1 MSYQPL
7 TLDEKTPSVV
17 ERFVRQHLEMQF
29 HDIHCMLRLPLPEV
43 DIKAGCNFAVANSLL
58 SLVSGLSAFLT
69 ENIDTSG
76 NSGSKFKEVL
86 LNYYPWDLQP
96 PVNSTKERSVD
107 HLYEYFR
114 NPLAHSLGIRSKG
127 NFLIVIAKGNLSEQ
141 KIEKLEQSTIPQ
153 AQAIEYTPITLNNEQ
168 IERITLYV
176 EYFYWGVREML
187 KRLSMDAAQ
196 MQKTEQG
203 LKSLGLA

>member
-1 MSYQPL
+1 MSYQQL
-7 TLDEKTPSVV
+7 YLDSNTPPVV
-17 ERFVRQHLEMQF
+17 ESLVRQHLEMQF
-29 HDIHCMLRLPLPEV
+29 HDIHCMLRLPLPEL

-69 ENIDTSG
+69 ENIDTTG

-96 PVNSTKERSVD
+96 PVNSTRERSVE

-114 NPLAHSLGIRSKG
+114 NPLAHSLGLRSKG
-127 NFLIVIAKGNLSEQ
+127 NFLIVIAKGILSEQ
-141 KIEKLEQSTIPQ
+141 EIEKLEQSTTPHP
-153 AQAIEYTPITLNNEQ
+153 QAIEYTPITLNNEQ
-168 IERITLYV
+168 IEQITLYV

-187 KRLSMDAAQ
+187 KRLSMNAQQ

-203 LKSLGLA
+203 LKSLGLS

>member
-29 HDIHCMLRLPLPEV
+29 HDIHCMLRLPLPEL

-86 LNYYPWDLQP
+86 LYYYPWDLQS

-114 NPLAHSLGIRSKG
+114 NPLAHSLGLRSKG

-141 KIEKLEQSTIPQ
+141 EIEKLEQSITPQ

-168 IERITLYV
+168 IEQITLYV

>member
-1 MSYQPL
+1 MSYQQL
-7 TLDEKTPSVV
+7 SIDSNTPSIV

-29 HDIHCMLRLPLPEV
+29 QDIHCMLRLPLPAQ
-43 DIKAGCNFAVANSLL
+43 DINAGCNFAIANSLL

-76 NSGSKFKEVL
+76 NSGTKFKEVL

-96 PVNSTKERSVD
+96 LVNSTKERSVD

-114 NPLAHSLGIRSKG
+114 NPLAHSLGLRRKG
-127 NFLIVIAKGNLSEQ
+127 NFLIVIAKGILSEQ
-141 KIEKLEQSTIPQ
+141 EIEKLEQSTTPHV
-153 AQAIEYTPITLNNEQ
+153 QAIEYTPITVNNEQ
-168 IERITLYV
+168 IEQITLYV

-187 KRLSMDAAQ
+187 KRLTIDTAQ

-203 LKSLGLA
+203 LKSLGLS

>member
-7 TLDEKTPSVV
+7 SLDAKIPTVV

-29 HDIHCMLRLPLPEV
+29 HDIHCMLRLPIPEL

-58 SLVSGLSAFLT
+58 SLVGGLSAFLT

-76 NSGSKFKEVL
+76 NSGSKFKEAL
-86 LNYYPWDLQP
+86 LNYYPWDLQF
-96 PVNSTKERSVD
+96 PVNATKERSVD

-114 NPLAHSLGIRSKG
+114 NPLAHSLGLRCKG
-127 NFLIVIAKGNLSEQ
+127 NFLIVIAKGILSEQ
-141 KIEKLEQSTIPQ
+141 EIENLEQSTIPH
-153 AQAIEYTPITLNNEQ
+153 AQAIEYTPITLNNER
-168 IERITLYV
+168 IEQITLYV

-187 KRLSMDAAQ
+187 KRLSMDTQQ

-203 LKSLGLA
+203 LKSLGLS

>member
-7 TLDEKTPSVV
+7 TLDEKTPTVV

-29 HDIHCMLRLPLPEV
+29 HDIHCMLRLPLPEL

-86 LNYYPWDLQP
+86 QNYYPWDLQP

-114 NPLAHSLGIRSKG
+114 NPLAHSLGLRSKG

-141 KIEKLEQSTIPQ
+141 EIEKLEQSATPH

-168 IERITLYV
+168 IEQITLYV

-187 KRLSMDAAQ
+187 KRLSMDAVQ

>member
-1 MSYQPL
+1 MSYRQL
-7 TLDEKTPSVV
+7 SLDGNTPAVV
-17 ERFVRQHLEMQF
+17 ERFVRQHLEIQF
-29 HDIHCMLRLPLPEV
+29 HDIHCMLRLPLPEQ
-43 DIKAGCNFAVANSLL
+43 DIKAGCNFSVANSLL

-69 ENIDTSG
+69 ANIDTSG

-96 PVNSTKERSVD
+96 PVNSTKERSVN

-114 NPLAHSLGIRSKG
+114 NPLAHSLGLRRKG
-127 NFLIVIAKGNLSEQ
+127 NFLIVIAKGVLSEKQ
-141 KIEKLEQSTIPQ
+141 IEELEQSATPH

-168 IERITLYV
+168 IEQITLYV

-187 KRLSMDAAQ
+187 KRLSSDTKQ
-196 MQKTEQG
+196 MKKTEQG
-203 LKSLGLA
+203 LVSLGLS

>member
-29 HDIHCMLRLPLPEV
+29 HDIHCMLRLPLPEL
-43 DIKAGCNFAVANSLL
+43 DIKAGCNFAAANSLL

-86 LNYYPWDLQP
+86 QSYYPWDLQP

-114 NPLAHSLGIRSKG
+114 NPLAHSLGLRSKG

-141 KIEKLEQSTIPQ
+141 EIEKLEQSATPH

-168 IERITLYV
+168 IEQITLYV

-187 KRLSMDAAQ
+187 KRLSMDAVQ

>member
-1 MSYQPL
+1 MSYQQL
-7 TLDEKTPSVV
+7 SLDSNTPSVV
-17 ERFVRQHLEMQF
+17 ENFVRQHLEMQF
-29 HDIHCMLRLPLPEV
+29 QDIHCMLRLPLPEL

-58 SLVSGLSAFLT
+58 SLVSGLSTFLT

-96 PVNSTKERSVD
+96 PVNSTKERSVG

-114 NPLAHSLGIRSKG
+114 NPLAHSLGLRRKG

-141 KIEKLEQSTIPQ
+141 EIEKLEQSTTPH

-168 IERITLYV
+168 IEQITLYV

>member
-114 NPLAHSLGIRSKG
+114 NPLAHSLGLRSKG

>member
-17 ERFVRQHLEMQF
+17 EHFVRQHLEMQF
-29 HDIHCMLRLPLPEV
+29 HDIHCMLRLPLPEQ

-58 SLVSGLSAFLT
+58 SLVSGLSALLT
-69 ENIDTSG
+69 ENIDTTG

-96 PVNSTKERSVD
+96 PVNGGKERGVD

-114 NPLAHSLGIRSKG
+114 NPLAHSLGLRRKG
-127 NFLIVIAKGNLSEQ
+127 NFLIVIAKGILSEQ
-141 KIEKLEQSTIPQ
+141 EIEKLEQSTTPH
-153 AQAIEYTPITLNNEQ
+153 AQAVEYTPVTFNNER
-168 IERITLYV
+168 IEQITLYV

-187 KRLSMDAAQ
+187 KRLSMDTVQ

-203 LKSLGLA
+203 LKSLGLS